1 MIIYQLNLNNITQV
15 NRFKW
20 WSINVYPVLN
30 TNYISC
36 HRERFFR
43 IMFKN
48 QKKTKTSH
56 HVFAGAKVR
65 G

>member
-1 MIIYQLNLNNITQV
+1 MIIDQLNLNNITQV

-30 TNYISC
+30 INYISC
-36 HRERFFR
+36 HRERTFR

-48 QKKTKTSH
+48 
-56 HVFAGAKVR
+56 
-65 G
+65 